1 VGGVGEDYFRIA
13 GRYECRQKI
22 GDGSTGPVWLARDEV
37 REETIALRCLD
48 EELVSDLGGFKE
60 AARHLRITTHFRH
73 PTTTSVFD
81 YAPVDGVVYISMEYQ
96 RGETLRERL
105 AMIHEGNQE
114 TLSEEFVLKI
124 VGSIMDVL
132 RAGAATGRAHGGIKP
147 ENIWLSDNE
156 TICLSEYGMHH
167 LLSCYSLKASAALLR
182 TGHYLAPE
190 MYDKAKELDFKT
202 DQFALGIL
210 WSELIQHSDFEQDSK
225 RFAQHRA
232 VIQTLTATHPEQRF
246 PDVEALIRAVQSVS
260 GSFLDKKS
268 FSNPITDAQRTAHV
282 PWKRCL
288 ILSSLLLLLIPL
300 WQALFFQETN
310 PLSNIREQD
319 EIRSLVH
326 ELESDRVALFRE
338 GFRVDGLSDHVERLF
353 AFSEFYDLLQPS
365 NHPSKAESA
374 RTLQVMRRE
383 LESHR
388 RRIQLGR
395 GIVAAYVQC
404 QDWQKSLEVT
414 PSDEREDIAAW
425 RQDVDRAL
433 EQCLNSLDLGQLE
446 QALQDL
452 DAALLTLRSET
463 LALLESKQEEAI
475 ESRSQ
480 WKDLLEASG
489 VPYAETPENFSFT
502 LKSIEESKH
511 KSETQV
517 LAFINEVQRI
527 RDQFDRWS
535 VEWQMLP
542 QAPEPTFQNS
552 LGMLFV
558 PVGDMQVSIW
568 ETRLIDF
575 FHFVEE
581 SGFDANRSWREEA
594 MYGTP
599 AHPVATVTRYDAAKF
614 CEWLTE
620 KERASGLI
628 PDDAFYSL
636 PTDLEWSRLAG
647 LENETGDWPMD
658 RHLNAPGLLPWEG
671 DPEDYS
677 NHGNYFTPPTAN
689 ETNGFLGVKDRY
701 HRTAPVGQ
709 FLPNRFGLY
718 DVGGNVMEWVST
730 EHRDGSANWPAP
742 FYTIR
747 GGGWRQLNPERMR
760 VGYRINAPA
769 GLIES
774 GFRCVLK
781 NGKEKP

>member
-1 VGGVGEDYFRIA
+1 MAGVGEDHFRIA

-22 GDGSTGPVWLARDEV
+22 GEGSTGSVWLARDEV

-48 EELVSDLGGFKE
+48 EELVSGLGGFKE

-73 PTTTSVFD
+73 PSTTSVFD
-81 YAPVDGVVYISMEYQ
+81 YAPADGVVYISMEYQ

-105 AMIHEGNQE
+105 AMIHAGNQE
-114 TLSEEFVLKI
+114 TLSEGFVLKT

-147 ENIWLSDNE
+147 ENIWLSDDQ
-156 TICLSEYGMHH
+156 TIYLSEYGMHH
-167 LLSCYSLKASAALLR
+167 LLSCNSLKSSAALLR

-190 MYDKAKELDFKT
+190 LYDKAMELDFKT

-210 WSELIQHSDFEQDSK
+210 WSELIQHSDFNQDSK
-225 RFAQHRA
+225 RFARHRA

-246 PDVEALIRAVQSVS
+246 ADVDALGRAVQSVS
-260 GSFLDKKS
+260 GCFLDKKA
-268 FSNPITDAQRTAHV
+268 FSNPITEVKRTAPV
-282 PWKRCL
+282 PWKRWL
-288 ILSSLLLLLIPL
+288 IWSPLLLLLIPL
-300 WQALFFQETN
+300 WQEFFFRGIT
-310 PLSNIREQD
+310 PISNIGDQN
-319 EIRSLVH
+319 EIRALVH
-326 ELESDRVALFRE
+326 ELENERVALFRE
-338 GFRVDGLSDHVERLF
+338 GFQVDGLRDHVERLF

-365 NHPSKAESA
+365 NHPATTESA
-374 RTLQVMRRE
+374 HTLQRIRRD
-383 LESHR
+383 LESQR
-388 RRIQLGR
+388 RRILLGQR
-395 GIVAAYVQC
+395 VVAAYGQC
-404 QDWQKSLEVT
+404 LDWQKSIEETPLDRGKVVTAWKQEV
-414 PSDEREDIAAW
+414 
-425 RQDVDRAL
+425 VRAL
-433 EQCLNSLDLGQLE
+433 KRCLASLDLGQLQ
-446 QALQDL
+446 QAFQDL
-452 DAALLTLRSET
+452 DAVLETLRSDAV
-463 LALLESKQEEAI
+463 ALLNAKLQQAQ
-475 ESRSQ
+475 ESRSH
-480 WKDLLEASG
+480 WKGLLEASG
-489 VPYAETPENFSFT
+489 VPYAETPENLSLS
-502 LKSIEESKH
+502 LKLIDGNKNEFESQLLV
-511 KSETQV
+511 S
-517 LAFINEVQRI
+517 INEVQRI
-527 RDQFDRWS
+527 REQYDRWS
-535 VEWQMLP
+535 AEWKMLP
-542 QAPEPTFQNS
+542 VAPVPAFQNS

-558 PVGDMQVSIW
+558 PVGDMKVSIW
-568 ETRLIDF
+568 ETRLVDF

-594 MYGTP
+594 VHGTP

-628 PDDAFYSL
+628 PAHALYCL

-689 ETNGFLGVKDRY
+689 ESNGFFGVKDRF

-730 EHRDGSANWPAP
+730 EHRYRSGNWPTP

-747 GGGWRQLNPERMR
+747 GGGWRHLNPERMR
-760 VGYRINAPA
+760 IGYRINAPA

-781 NGKEKP
+781 NGKAKP